1 MFKFENNFLETFCW
15 GWGMLLNFHKIPIQL
30 MCDDAHEI
38 TFQYCATKCFGSCSE
53 KWSKAELVS
62 YLAKWFVI
70 SPAGQI

>member
-15 GWGMLLNFHKIPIQL
+15 GWGMLLNFSKIPIQL
-30 MCDDAHEI
+30 MCDDAHKI
-38 TFQYCATKCFGSCSE
+38 TFQYCASVLALALK

>member
-1 MFKFENNFLETFCW
+1 MFKFEISSKHSV
-15 GWGMLLNFHKIPIQL
+15 GVGGMLLNFNKIPIQL
-30 MCDDAHEI
+30 MCDDAHKI
-38 TFQYCATKCFGSCSE
+38 TFQYCASVLALALK